1 MCFKWFRKKDATIK
15 DEKII
20 EANPS
25 PVSTRITIA
34 GPSMKFLVERY
45 IILCENLNEKNW
57 RIPFYTDLMYEAI
70 RIGGI
75 VERLERNTKEKRRL
89 YKIYKKYEKHI
100 IQLLKPP
107 PIDPDI
113 VHVKPVKEI
122 EAEKITW
129 FTKVERFDENGYLVS
144 IEYLR

>member
-25 PVSTRITIA
+25 PVPTRITIA

-113 VHVKPVKEI
+113 VRVKPVKEI

-144 IEYLR
+144 TEYLR